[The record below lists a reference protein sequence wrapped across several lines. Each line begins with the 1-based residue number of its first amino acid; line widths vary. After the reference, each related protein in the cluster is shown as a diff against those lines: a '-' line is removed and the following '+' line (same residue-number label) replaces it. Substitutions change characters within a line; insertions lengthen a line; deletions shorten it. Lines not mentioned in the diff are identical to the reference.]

1 MRDNII
7 NFWIIFLFF
16 VKEICEISL
25 RKIYYNNYIL
35 HEYIIKKFKIKN
47 YFAYNKERFTNYIKF
62 TIVIFLLNKKKYTLL
77 TVLFA

>member
-1 MRDNII
+1 M
-7 NFWIIFLFF
+7 
-16 VKEICEISL
+16 KEICEISL

-35 HEYIIKKFKIKN
+35 YTYITRIYNLEYIIKKFKIKN